1 MHFLAAGRYASSPLS
16 DYPVSATPS
25 YCVARAMP
33 GTFIFSIPNVG
44 RSSRGGHPGPRARI
58 PRAAEPGERKAWR
71 VGIVREG
78 ERSEAVVV
86 QR

>member
-33 GTFIFSIPNVG
+33 GTFIFSIPNVVAVTPDREPEFLGQLSQESG
-44 RSSRGGHPGPRARI
+44 RRGGSESCAKERGARPLSCSARPRR
-58 PRAAEPGERKAWR
+58 
-71 VGIVREG
+71 
-78 ERSEAVVV
+78 
-86 QR
+86 